1 VHGKE
6 KETVE
11 PNFVEDDKNRTL
23 ETEGCGT
30 HVNVKEKASRMK
42 CQDYL
47 LSSEAGRR
55 YARWIHCGANFDAGG
70 AL

>member
-1 VHGKE
+1 VHGKD
-6 KETVE
+6 KKTAAGVE

-47 LSSEAGRR
+47 LSS
-55 YARWIHCGANFDAGG
+55 
-70 AL
+70 